1 VCIFQIF
8 GGTSVEEM
16 IVRKNSN
23 IFILVIFL
31 LLNFSYVF
39 AQIPEWAKTNQHKKY
54 PSSRFFLGVGIA
66 DNKTEAIELA
76 RADVAKQI
84 RVKIESELETIE
96 SEFHEGDKG
105 YITSEVK
112 SQTKSLVSETIAG
125 IEIAKVEKAK
135 GKYYVLAVL
144 NKSKYLSSL
153 EVEMGEIL
161 AETEQLIESARK
173 LSSGG
178 KIFTAVENYIDAQNG
193 IPEFYTKG
201 ALYTALSGKK
211 YPVAEQFTGPGI
223 LAEMRDLFSH
233 IELKCLSGDDQK
245 GKSGTVLPMPI
256 VLQVFYESEIGKEI
270 GVDRFPVLAKY
281 DNGELIAR
289 KETDSDGLAE
299 FRVVAVPTDDIG
311 KNGAVVVSI
320 NIVKLPDIFKDSISK
335 SEILIHYSV
344 ETESLYFSIHIVD
357 KSGSRYKNIEDKFAS
372 LVSENGYSVSDDA
385 PFVLEGNVAVFNEK
399 EIDSPMGKQFYVE
412 SVVNISLIDRYN
424 GKTIA
429 SFKAK
434 GKGLSAGSRQ
444 AAVEKS
450 HKNLKI
456 SNKKFAAFLQCATSR

>member
-1 VCIFQIF
+1 
-8 GGTSVEEM
+8 M

-23 IFILVIFL
+23 IFILGIFL

-39 AQIPEWAKTNQHKKY
+39 AQVPEWAKTNQHKKY
-54 PSSRFFLGVGIA
+54 PSSKFFLGVGIA

-112 SQTKSLVSETIAG
+112 SQTKSVVSETIAG

-161 AETEQLIESARK
+161 TETEQLVGSARK
-173 LSSGG
+173 LSSEG

-211 YPVAEQFTGPGI
+211 YPVTEQFTGPGI
-223 LAEMRDLFSH
+223 LAEMRNLFSH
-233 IELKCLSGDDQK
+233 IELKSVSGDDQK
-245 GKSGTVLPMPI
+245 GKSGIVLSMPI
-256 VLQVFYESEIGKEI
+256 KVKVFYKSETGEKIGI
-270 GVDRFPVLAKY
+270 DRFPVLAKY
-281 DNGELIAR
+281 DSGELIAR

-311 KNGAVVVSI
+311 KNGAVVVSL
-320 NIVKLPDIFKDSISK
+320 NLVKLPDILKDSISK
-335 SEILIHYSV
+335 SEILIHYSID
-344 ETESLYFSIHIVD
+344 TESLDFYIHIVD

-385 PFVLEGNVAVFNEK
+385 PFVIEGNVAVFNDK
-399 EIDSPMGKQFYVE
+399 EIDSPMGKQFYIE
-412 SVVNISLIDRYN
+412 SILNLSLIDRSD

-429 SFKAK
+429 SFEAR
-434 GKGLSAGSRQ
+434 GRGLNAGSRQ

-456 SNKKFAAFLQCATSR
+456 SKKKFTAFLQCESNR

>member
-1 VCIFQIF
+1 
-8 GGTSVEEM
+8 M
-16 IVRKNSN
+16 IVHKNSN
-23 IFILVIFL
+23 IFILGMFL
-31 LLNFSYVF
+31 LLNFTSVF
-39 AQIPEWAKTNQHKKY
+39 AQVPEWAKTNQHEKY
-54 PSSRFFLGVGIA
+54 PSSNFFLGVGIA

-112 SQTKSLVSETIAG
+112 SQTKSVVSETIAG
-125 IEIAKVEKAK
+125 IEIVKVKKSK

-144 NKSKYLSSL
+144 NKLKYLSSL
-153 EVEMGEIL
+153 EFEMGEIL
-161 AETEQLIESARK
+161 SETEQLVGSARK
-173 LSSGG
+173 LSSEGR
-178 KIFTAVENYIDAQNG
+178 IFTAVENYIDAQNG

-211 YPVAEQFTGPGI
+211 YPVMEQFTGPGI

-233 IELKCLSGDDQK
+233 IELKSVSGDDQK
-245 GKSGTVLPMPI
+245 GKSGTVLSMPLK
-256 VLQVFYESEIGKEI
+256 VRVFYESEIGEKI

-289 KETDSDGLAE
+289 KKTDSDGLAE

-311 KNGAVVVSI
+311 KNGAVVVSL
-320 NIVKLPDIFKDSISK
+320 NLVKLPDVFKDSISK
-335 SEILIHYSV
+335 LEILIHYSV
-344 ETESLYFSIHIVD
+344 EIESLDFYIHIVD
-357 KSGSRYKNIEDKFAS
+357 KSGSRYKNIEGKFAS
-372 LVSENGYSVSDDA
+372 FVSENGYSVSDDA
-385 PFVLEGNVAVFNEK
+385 PFVIEGNVAVFNEK

-412 SVVNISLIDRYN
+412 SVVNLSLIDRSD

-434 GKGLSAGSRQ
+434 GKGLNGRSRQ
-444 AAVEKS
+444 LAVEKS

-456 SNKKFAAFLQCATSR
+456 SKKKFAAFLQIAAN

>member
-1 VCIFQIF
+1 
-8 GGTSVEEM
+8 M
-16 IVRKNSN
+16 HKNSN
-23 IFILVIFL
+23 IFILGMFF
-31 LLNFSYVF
+31 LLNFTSVF
-39 AQIPEWAKTNQHKKY
+39 AQVPEWAKTNQHKKY
-54 PSSRFFLGVGIA
+54 PSSNFFLGVGIA

-96 SEFHEGDKG
+96 SEFREGDKG

-112 SQTKSLVSETIAG
+112 SQTKSVVSETIAG
-125 IEIAKVEKAK
+125 IEIAKVKKVK
-135 GKYYVLAVL
+135 GKYYILAVL
-144 NKSKYLSSL
+144 NKSKYLSGI

-161 AETEQLIESARK
+161 TETEQLVGSARK
-173 LSSGG
+173 LSSEG
-178 KIFTAVENYIDAQNG
+178 KIFASVENYIDAQNC

-211 YPVAEQFTGPGI
+211 YPVIEQFTGPGI

-233 IELKCLSGDDQK
+233 IELTAVSGENQK
-245 GKSGTVLPMPI
+245 GKSGTVLSMPL
-256 VLQVFYESEIGKEI
+256 VVKVFYESETREKI

-281 DNGELIAR
+281 DNGELIAK
-289 KETDSDGLAE
+289 KETNSDGFAE

-311 KNGAVVVSI
+311 KNGAVIISL
-320 NIVKLPDIFKDSISK
+320 NMARLPDIFKDLISK
-335 SEILIHYSV
+335 SEIFIHYFF
-344 ETESLYFSIHIVD
+344 EIEPLDFFIHIVD
-357 KSGSRYKNIEDKFAS
+357 KSGSRYKNIEDKFAG

-385 PFVLEGNVAVFNEK
+385 PFVIEGNVAVFNEK

-412 SVVNISLIDRYN
+412 SVVKLSLIDRSD

-434 GKGLSAGSRQ
+434 GKGLNEGSRQ

-456 SNKKFAAFLQCATSR
+456 SKKKFAAFLQSAAN